1 MQNAARVHRGEP
13 GADAADHVDRGLLG
27 KCTAGANMRRQIQTV
42 DVLHREEE
50 MSVGI
55 ADIVNA
61 ADVGMGD
68 LPRYAYLI
76 VKLGEAMR
84 IGRECGREKLQR
96 DRMAEPQILGLID
109 DTHAAA
115 SELPDDPIAARQRRA
130 VGQCRVPEVRE
141 VHSRDRRSRSGG
153 AQRFHR
159 GKRLAGVG
167 RRQTCRLDVE
177 ERSAAERAEAASL
190 WSRRITGRTA
200 HTGDYRW
207 RTETRSAPLNRS
219 RQA

>member
-1 MQNAARVHRGEP
+1 
-13 GADAADHVDRGLLG
+13 
-27 KCTAGANMRRQIQTV
+27 
-42 DVLHREEE
+42 

-55 ADIVNA
+55 ADIVDA

-68 LPRYAYLI
+68 LPRDADLI

-115 SELPDDPIAARQRRA
+115 SELPDDPIAARQRHA
-130 VGQCRVPEVRE
+130 AGQCRVAEVRDG
-141 VHSRDRRSRSGG
+141 R
-153 AQRFHR
+153 
-159 GKRLAGVG
+159 RLAGAG
-167 RRQTCRLDVE
+167 RRQTCRLEVVE
-177 ERSAAERAEAASL
+177 RPAAEGTEAASL
-190 WSRRITGRTA
+190 WSRRLAGRTA

-207 RTETRSAPLNRS
+207 RG
-219 RQA
+219 